1 MKTFITGGTGFIGS
15 RLALRCL
22 EAGDA
27 VTVLGQSRN
36 PVEAETVDLL
46 RARGAEVAVASVG
59 DRDTLAELMQGTDVV
74 YHLAAAQHEA
84 NVPDE
89 HFRAVNVEGTR
100 NVLDASTAAGVK
112 RVVHGSSIGVYG
124 WRPGETVSE
133 NSPLEP
139 DNIYGVTKLEG
150 EEVVRSF
157 EGRVPWVIVRIA
169 ETYGPGDRRLLKLF
183 RGIQSGTLFR
193 IGPCQNLH
201 HLIQVED
208 LVDGL
213 QLAASQDLA
222 VAKTLV
228 LGGRQPHS
236 TREVFASIA
245 AALGKPEPKLGVP
258 LAPLMIVARVLEGA
272 MRPLGIQP
280 PLHPRR
286 MDYFRKSFAFHGDGA
301 REVLGFSPRV
311 ELDRGMAETAA
322 WYREEGLL

>member
-1 MKTFITGGTGFIGS
+1 
-15 RLALRCL
+15 
-22 EAGDA
+22 
-27 VTVLGQSRN
+27 
-36 PVEAETVDLL
+36 
-46 RARGAEVAVASVG
+46 VASVG

-74 YHLAAAQHEA
+74 HHLAAAQHEA

-100 NVLDASTAAGVK
+100 NVLDASVAAGVK

-124 WRPGETVSE
+124 WHPGETVSE
-133 NSPLEP
+133 DSPLEP
-139 DNIYGVTKLEG
+139 ENIYGVTKLAG
-150 EEVVRSF
+150 EKVVRSF
-157 EGRVPWVIVRIA
+157 EGKVPWVIVRIA

-193 IGPCQNLH
+193 IGPCRNLH

-222 VAKTLV
+222 VAETLV

-258 LAPLMIVARVLEGA
+258 LAPLMLVARVLEGA

-286 MDYFRKSFAFHGDGA
+286 MDYFRKSFAFHGDAA
-301 REVLGFSPRV
+301 REVLGFSPRI
-311 ELDRGMAETAA
+311 ELDRGMVETAA
-322 WYREEGLL
+322 WYRAEGLL

>member
-46 RARGAEVAVASVG
+46 RGRGAEVAVASVG
-59 DRDTLAELMQGTDVV
+59 DRDTVVELLQGTDIV

-89 HFRAVNVEGTR
+89 HFRVVNVEGTR
-100 NVLDASTAAGVK
+100 NVLEASASAGVK
-112 RVVHGSSIGVYG
+112 RFVHGSSIGVYR
-124 WRPGETVSE
+124 WNPGETVSE

-139 DNIYGVTKLEG
+139 DNIYGVTKLAG

-157 EGRVPWVIVRIA
+157 AGRVPWVIVRIA

-183 RGIQSGTLFR
+183 RGAQSGTLVR
-193 IGPCQNLH
+193 IGPCQNFH
-201 HLIQVED
+201 HLIYIED

-213 QLAASQDLA
+213 QLAASQEQA

-236 TREVFASIA
+236 TREVFAAVA
-245 AALGKPEPKLGVP
+245 AALDKPEPRLSVP
-258 LAPLMIVARVLEGA
+258 LAPLMLVAQVLEAA

-280 PLHPRR
+280 PLHRRR
-286 MDYFRKSFAFHGDGA
+286 MDYFRKSFAFQGDAA
-301 REVLGFSPRV
+301 RDALGFSPRF
-311 ELDRGMAETAA
+311 ELGRGMTETAA
-322 WYREEGLL
+322 WYREQGLL